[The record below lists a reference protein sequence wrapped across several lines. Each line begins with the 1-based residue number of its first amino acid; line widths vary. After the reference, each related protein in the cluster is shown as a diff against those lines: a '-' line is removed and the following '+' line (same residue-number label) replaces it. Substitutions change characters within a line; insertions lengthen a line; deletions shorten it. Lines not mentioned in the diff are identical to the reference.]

1 MSLEKISQDDY
12 LIMLKEYNITE
23 KNIKK
28 FISNLDFNEDS
39 EKMILFSNDNY
50 VLKKSKIN
58 GQGVFAA
65 HGFKKNKKLGD
76 VVINNNR
83 TLLARYVNHSPNNNT
98 IFKKNSN
105 NSIFAILTKDIK
117 KGEEILVN
125 YRDHTK

>member
-58 GQGVFAA
+58 GQGVFAT
-65 HGFKKNKKLGD
+65 HGFKKNKKLGE

-98 IFKKNSN
+98 IFKKNLN
-105 NSIFAILTKDIK
+105 NSIVAILTKDIK